1 MAVYALNLIVVS
13 VFSFLA
19 EIFSTIDKNKGNKK
33 YNLFFICIP
42 VVSLS
47 LISGFRYKVG
57 TDFTTYSEIFLYL
70 SDGKINFLEEGGFTL
85 LNKIIKNISGNPQMF
100 FLITS
105 VIINVG
111 ITIFIIKNSEY
122 IFLSM
127 YFYITTF
134 SYYLTMNG
142 LRQYIASVILI
153 SGYKYLLSGN
163 FKKYLIFVLAAF
175 TFHSTALIMIPIYF
189 LVQKK
194 SDSITNIIIFS
205 ITFISMIFYRT
216 FIEILFTFL
225 QNTRFAYYKD
235 IFLEGNGAN
244 ILRIIV
250 WMLPVL
256 ITYLYLGRARK
267 VYGKKIDIL
276 LNLCFL
282 GAIFMLLASKQ
293 IFFARAC
300 MYFDLYYLL
309 LLPKICNMFD
319 ERTNKFL
326 KAAIMLGYLFY
337 SSILLL
343 SGEAWIYPYKYSLNL
358 F

>member
-1 MAVYALNLIVVS
+1 
-13 VFSFLA
+13 
-19 EIFSTIDKNKGNKK
+19 
-33 YNLFFICIP
+33 
-42 VVSLS
+42 
-47 LISGFRYKVG
+47 
-57 TDFTTYSEIFLYL
+57 
-70 SDGKINFLEEGGFTL
+70 
-85 LNKIIKNISGNPQMF
+85 MF

-205 ITFISMIFYRT
+205 ITCISMIFYRT

-267 VYGKKIDIL
+267 VYGKKIDTV
-276 LNLCFL
+276 LNLCFI
-282 GAIFMLLASKQ
+282 GAIFMILASKQ

-309 LLPKICNMFD
+309 LLPKVCNMFD

-343 SGEAWIYPYKYSLNL
+343 SGEAWIYPYKYSFNL